1 MPSPDDRLQELR
13 RQRALVQEQ
22 LAFLDREIASV
33 SVAGRS
39 AMPTAQSLPP
49 GSAVPSQPSASAVPS
64 QLATPLTEGG
74 KVDEVIKSFEDETR
88 ANPAKAYWGCIWA
101 FVAALALL
109 GLCLFAFYR
118 YVSVHQSPPGH

>member
-33 SVAGRS
+33 SGAARS

-49 GSAVPSQPSASAVPS
+49 GSAVPSQP
-64 QLATPLTEGG
+64 ATPLTEGG

-118 YVSVHQSPPGH
+118 YVSVHQSPPVH